1 MLETTQFCDEVKP
14 FQRSNH
20 NLSCVLSSLFMVTS
34 HFETKDHYMNEQL
47 VKSPCLYGVLSPCFH
62 DSSIFAVFDLH
73 FWYAK
78 PPMFE
83 RLKTIH
89 GRNQVASRPRWR
101 KRCRKPSGKPW
112 RRCSSRWR
120 RWRGPGLSPD
130 ASRVA
135 GNLNFHGGFI
145 RKTWR
150 FFVGSL
156 GCRMGI
162 WWVYHIYIYKLV
174 DFMGFL

>member
-62 DSSIFAVFDLH
+62 DSSIFPVFDLH

-83 RLKTIH
+83 RLKTILPW
-89 GRNQVASRPRWR
+89 ASFR
-101 KRCRKPSGKPW
+101 SH
-112 RRCSSRWR
+112 
-120 RWRGPGLSPD
+120 RGLGD
-130 ASRVA
+130 ASVVGSRAANSGGDAAA
-135 GNLNFHGGFI
+135 GDAGGEDPDIPGAMGGSSEKHGE
-145 RKTWR
+145 

-162 WWVYHIYIYKLV
+162 WWVYHIYI
-174 DFMGFL
+174 